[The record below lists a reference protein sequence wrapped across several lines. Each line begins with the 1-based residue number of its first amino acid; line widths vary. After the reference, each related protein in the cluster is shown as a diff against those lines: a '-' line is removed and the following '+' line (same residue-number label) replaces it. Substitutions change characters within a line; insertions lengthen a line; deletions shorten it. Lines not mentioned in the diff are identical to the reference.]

1 MGSQMTDYE
10 AVIEILKA
18 ETSITDLIAK
28 MVNQDGT
35 TSTQEAI
42 VFGDL
47 PEAQNIYPAISVR
60 QGTVDK
66 FIGIETRFLMVNCWA
81 ETMAASI
88 QLGEAVDEL
97 FTDSFC
103 TASDYAFNSTSDIIA
118 TVSDG
123 VYYNTAV
130 NIKITY
136 IRR

>member
-1 MGSQMTDYE
+1 MTDYE

-18 ETSITDLIAK
+18 ENSITDLIAK

-42 VFGDL
+42 MFGDL

-60 QGTVDK
+60 HGTVDK
-66 FIGIETRFLMVNCWA
+66 LNGIETRFLTVDCWA
-81 ETMAASI
+81 ETMTASVA
-88 QLGEAVDEL
+88 LGEAVDEL

-103 TASDYAFNSTSDIIA
+103 FASAYAFKSTSDIIA

-130 NIKITY
+130 NINITY

>member
-1 MGSQMTDYE
+1 MTDYE

-18 ETSITDLIAK
+18 ESSITDLTAK

-35 TSTQEAI
+35 TSSQEAI
-42 VFGDL
+42 MFGDL

-66 FIGIETRFLMVNCWA
+66 LNGIETRFLTVDCWA
-81 ETMAASI
+81 ESMTESV

-97 FTDSFC
+97 FTDSFA
-103 TASDYAFNSTSDIIA
+103 TASAYAFNASSDIIA

-130 NIKITY
+130 NIRIFF